1 MEKTFIRVHSIKD
14 IVIFISLLILGS
26 ILVTVPTG
34 DAVNITGFFLV
45 FAGAILALVLKTGY
59 KDVETNEK
67 YIKKER
73 YFQQTMHAA
82 IADAIASKPDSID
95 LSQENKGNAIKL
107 DIYFSK
113 ATGKAYIQLFEY
125 VPYTYQPCS
134 KMYEYEISKVGKLIK

>member
-1 MEKTFIRVHSIKD
+1 MEKTFTRVHSIKD
-14 IVIFISLLILGS
+14 IVIFISLLILGG
-26 ILVTVPTG
+26 ILVAVPTG
-34 DAVNITGFFLV
+34 DAVNITGFFLI

-59 KDVETNEK
+59 KDVETNVK

-73 YFQQTMHAA
+73 YFQQAMHAA

-113 ATGKAYIQLFEY
+113 ASGKAYIQLFEY

>member
-1 MEKTFIRVHSIKD
+1 MEKTFTRVHSIKD
-14 IVIFISLLILGS
+14 IVIFISLLVLGG
-26 ILVTVPTG
+26 ILVAVPTG
-34 DAVNITGFFLV
+34 DAVNITGFFLI

-73 YFQQTMHAA
+73 YFQQTMRAA

-95 LSQENKGNAIKL
+95 LSQENKGNALKL

>member
-1 MEKTFIRVHSIKD
+1 MMKSP
-14 IVIFISLLILGS
+14 IF
-26 ILVTVPTG
+26 VPTPLMAAPMTKS
-34 DAVNITGFFLV
+34 DTLYF
-45 FAGAILALVLKTGY
+45 LALVLKTGY

-95 LSQENKGNAIKL
+95 LSQENKGNALKL
-107 DIYFSK
+107 DIYFRK

-125 VPYTYQPCS
+125 VPDTYQPCS
-134 KMYEYEISKVGKLIK
+134 KMYEYEISKVGKLIKEWNT

>member
-1 MEKTFIRVHSIKD
+1 MEKTFTRVHSIKD
-14 IVIFISLLILGS
+14 IVIFISLLVLGG
-26 ILVTVPTG
+26 ILVAVPTG

-59 KDVETNEK
+59 KDVETNAK
-67 YIKKER
+67 YYKKER

-82 IADAIASKPDSID
+82 IANAIASKPDSVD
-95 LSQENKGNAIKL
+95 LSEEDKGNAVKL
-107 DIYFSK
+107 DIYYSRSI
-113 ATGKAYIQLFEY
+113 GKAYIQLFEY